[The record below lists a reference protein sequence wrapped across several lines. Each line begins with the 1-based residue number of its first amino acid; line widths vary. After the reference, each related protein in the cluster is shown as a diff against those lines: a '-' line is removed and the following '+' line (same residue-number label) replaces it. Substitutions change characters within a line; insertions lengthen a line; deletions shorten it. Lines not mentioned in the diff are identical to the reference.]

1 MWLYYENLVHSM
13 KFVSTEKFTGGFKL
27 PCWGVNPRPLPPK
40 VCIPME
46 VISNTSHAM
55 NEACNYEKSPYCVFL
70 VYAALNGKK
79 PVWPSVTL

>member
-1 MWLYYENLVHSM
+1 
-13 KFVSTEKFTGGFKL
+13 
-27 PCWGVNPRPLPPK
+27 
-40 VCIPME
+40 ME

-79 PVWPSVTL
+79 PV